1 MHAIYV
7 DPVAPMAPAAAT
19 MSSRAAE
26 ATERKIIT
34 AVLKLL
40 RVPKSLYY
48 IALYC
53 KKPKVAL
60 PLESATEEYK
70 ADKAR
75 LAIILSESVKQ
86 TVRKTLP
93 DLKTE

>member
-1 MHAIYV
+1 
-7 DPVAPMAPAAAT
+7 MAPAAAT

-53 KKPKVAL
+53 KKP
-60 PLESATEEYK
+60 LESATEEYK